1 MVNAPRPVVPLVHAD
16 EVEHR
21 RLLAMR
27 ANAGLPKDGS
37 EGAQKPIPLKSFTVA
52 QLTGDYAASLW
63 EGSII
68 YVSDETGGAT
78 LAFSDGSSWRRCQDR
93 AVVS

>member
-1 MVNAPRPVVPLVHAD
+1 MANTRPNVPVTHSD

-27 ANAGLPKDGS
+27 ANAALPKDGT
-37 EGAQKPIPLKSFTVA
+37 ERAHAPIPLVSLTVS
-52 QLTGDYAASLW
+52 QLTGAYAADLW

-68 YVSDETGGAT
+68 YVSDASGGAIT
-78 LAFSDGSSWRRCQDR
+78 AFSDGTSWRRQDTR